1 MKKNLLLNGM
11 ALFACLVLFAGTIF
25 AQTTNTK
32 TVRIEYGGVTTW
44 TVPDM
49 LDGNPI
55 TVTSVTFEA
64 WGGGGAGGFCESG
77 SGLTPK
83 LSGGGGGGAYGRTVI
98 SNPDPGETFNFII
111 GQGGY
116 NRAESDGALVWAYK
130 NHEVADGGQTVVKR
144 ESNIILEAN
153 GGKTCAMNTGTGALG
168 GAATGIGDLHK
179 AGGNGGN
186 AKTDCTLPG
195 RRSSGGGGG
204 AGYAGG
210 NGGYGGNGICDA
222 SNGGGTG
229 GTSGGAG
236 GNGGNGVS
244 NISVGKSGT
253 SFGGG
258 GGGSKSGE
266 AWHSG
271 GGGANGGILITYTY
285 TATAL
290 PSITVNNA
298 ETTICSGTEYD
309 VILDVTL
316 INVDPTTVTLIPA
329 AVGVTGLSFA
339 SPTLSYEG
347 SEFHLKGTA
356 TNSTSGT
363 LTANMTNCK
372 LKAGSVESD
381 AFTFTLNV
389 YGKLDPGIIAEEQFV
404 CHNQTI
410 QTLTSVADATGG
422 SGNGSYEWW
431 QWVTVDENINYV
443 NGPSWEIIDN
453 ANASTYTPTL
463 EGLRYY
469 MRVYVDDVCGM
480 VYDFGNYL
488 QVTTVNPYVF
498 NQFYAEDITICP
510 NENYDTTLT
519 FHYVSPSDYSSLI
532 STWGVYWQKSEDKGN
547 HWEDLTSLVQTNYE
561 LHLTP
566 SDYPAGGGDLWYRVA
581 VKLNDCDSFPS
592 NAIYKIHVK
601 EIPSLT
607 VMFQDVDITLW
618 YGACDTNVAN
628 LPAPEIDDPYVIAGP
643 FRTDG
648 LVLTPNDNPYE
659 LTWIVSYGCGI
670 TQTYTQ
676 NVTVKYPDCPT
687 MNDANGYDYQTVRIG
702 CDCWLAE
709 NLKTN
714 ATDAAYYEED
724 EANKDFGKLYT
735 WQAAVGSN
743 NTEKTT
749 MAGDTYIQ
757 GVCPDGWAIPTVAQF
772 NTMLAVAGTV
782 EDIMSDDQDAWL
794 PGYAGT
800 NTSGFGAK
808 GAGYY
813 ESMTYQRQ
821 LGYTYFW
828 TSELNSTNT
837 YVAKTMELRCG
848 CGEFTCIDKNKEDKL
863 SVRCVRVQP
872 YVETPFVC
880 GTDQV
885 KDIEKNVYYTVKVGD
900 QCWTRP
906 NMRNTT
912 YADGSTIAN
921 AHNDPF
927 DIAPVYGYLYNWD
940 AVSNTAGICPKGWH
954 VGTKA
959 EWQTL
964 LTNGT
969 KAIAAD
975 NGWLVTTNANQ
986 IGYDQE
992 NTNNSTGFSA
1002 YPAGQYNG
1010 TSYQSLYRIGTIW
1023 TSTESGTNTGWNV
1036 TMNALMNT
1044 ANGLGSAGYKNW
1056 GKSVRCIRDNN

>member
-389 YGKLDPGIIAEEQFV
+389 YGKLDGGVIAEDQIV
-404 CHNQTI
+404 CQGQTI
-410 QTLTSVADATGG
+410 QTLTSVTDATGG
-422 SGNGSYEWW
+422 SGTGNYQWW
-431 QWVTVDENINYV
+431 QWVEIDENGNWGSSDWEQISGA
-443 NGPSWEIIDN
+443 NGSI
-453 ANASTYTPTL
+453 YTPMLT
-463 EGLRYY
+463 GLRYFARQY
-469 MRVYVDDVCGM
+469 KDNVCGN
-480 VYDFGNYL
+480 VYATDGAGSQYL
-488 QVTTVNPYVF
+488 NVTTVDPYTF
-498 NQFYAEDITICP
+498 KGGWSSDDTICSTVSS
-510 NENYDTTLT
+510 YSKTLGWEMAT
-519 FHYVSPSDYSSLI
+519 PAYLTSYGQYWQI
-532 STWGVYWQKSEDKGN
+532 STDKGTTWTN
-547 HWEDLTSLVQTNYE
+547 LAPGFVSGYSPYSLTLNSSDLTAG
-561 LHLTP
+561 
-566 SDYPAGGGDLWYRVA
+566 SDRWYRAA
-581 VKLNDCDSFPS
+581 VKISDCDSIPS
-592 NAIYKIHVK
+592 NEIYKLHIK
-601 EIPSLT
+601 DIPAYT
-607 VMFQDVDITLW
+607 GMFQDVNITLW
-618 YGACDTNVAN
+618 YGACDTNIAN
-628 LPAPEIDDPYVIAGP
+628 IAAPTLDPSPKSIA
-643 FRTDG
+643 RAD
-648 LVLTPNDNPYE
+648 
-659 LTWIVSYGCGI
+659 SYTTVDTG
-670 TQTYTQ
+670 TYTITWAVTDYCDIVTNYDQ
-676 NVTVKYPDCPT
+676 KVTVKFPACGTVSDPLKVT
-687 MNDANGYDYQTVRIG
+687 DANGREYQTVRIG
-702 CDCWLAE
+702 CECWLAE

-714 ATDAAYYEED
+714 ATNAAYYD
-724 EANKDFGKLYT
+724 DDDANEAFGKLYN
-735 WQAAVGSN
+735 WNDAVAVN
-743 NTEKTT
+743 NTEKTSKT
-749 MAGDTYIQ
+749 GAKYLQ
-757 GVCPDGWAIPTVAQF
+757 GMCPAGWAIPTVAQF
-772 NTMLAVAGTV
+772 NTMMSVAGGDDAIKS
-782 EDIMSDDQDAWL
+782 EDESTWL

-813 ESMTYQRQ
+813 EANQYQRM

-828 TSELNSTNT
+828 TSELNSSNS
-837 YVAKTMELRCG
+837 YVAKVMELRCG
-848 CGEFTCIDKNKEDKL
+848 CGEFTCLDKSKENKV
-863 SVRCVRVQP
+863 SVRCVR
-872 YVETPFVC
+872 
-880 GTDQV
+880 
-885 KDIEKNVYYTVKVGD
+885 IE
-900 QCWTRP
+900 P
-906 NMRNTT
+906 
-912 YADGSTIAN
+912 
-921 AHNDPF
+921 
-927 DIAPVYGYLYNWD
+927 
-940 AVSNTAGICPKGWH
+940 
-954 VGTKA
+954 A
-959 EWQTL
+959 E
-964 LTNGT
+964 
-969 KAIAAD
+969 
-975 NGWLVTTNANQ
+975 
-986 IGYDQE
+986 
-992 NTNNSTGFSA
+992 
-1002 YPAGQYNG
+1002 
-1010 TSYQSLYRIGTIW
+1010 
-1023 TSTESGTNTGWNV
+1023 
-1036 TMNALMNT
+1036 
-1044 ANGLGSAGYKNW
+1044 
-1056 GKSVRCIRDNN
+1056 